1 MKRLVITTISLFC
14 NHNIVKI
21 NNLFKFLFKFLLFF
35 ACLFVSLYNTFLLHF
50 RTTYTCMY
58 QKIIKNLRELTN
70 RDQESIIPG
79 EIKTYNVMFMV
90 TEDLPTH
97 LLL

>member
-1 MKRLVITTISLFC
+1 MNLQ
-14 NHNIVKI
+14 NIEK
-21 NNLFKFLFKFLLFF
+21 NNLLFF

-50 RTTYTCMY
+50 GITCTGTWY
-58 QKIIKNLRELTN
+58 LKIMENSRELTN

-79 EIKTYNVMFMV
+79 EIEAYNIMLMV
-90 TEDLPTH
+90 TEDLLTH